1 MFRIFFPA
9 LALGA
14 VCLAQAPAAPPSTSK
29 SQGYAEF
36 ELGKFAELQAET
48 HDGGDY
54 IAQALTHYKAAM
66 AADPDSAYIASQT
79 ADLLSRLGR
88 NADAITLE
96 QATLKQHPNS
106 LAAHQTLA
114 NIYLRELSHLPQPIT
129 AGAGAK
135 IMADAIA
142 EYKTLIGLQPKNAT
156 PVVILG
162 KLYGASGQ
170 PQLAEQQFRE
180 ALQIDS
186 TDSDAVASLVQS
198 LAGQD
203 RLAEAEKVIGGLPEP
218 ARTGQVYATLGDAY
232 LNRHQYPDAARAF
245 RSAVAARPDDPDYQN
260 ALAQALMD
268 GGDYPGA
275 LVEFQRLQ
283 RENPNDGRAALRVAQ
298 LDLQLGQLVSAH
310 SALTSAASLLPKDDI
325 EVAYAGVLLD
335 EREGHDSAAMT
346 SLHALLSR
354 PVGPPSKSI
363 FLEQLASLQERN
375 GDAAGALQ
383 SLEQMAALGGNYRT
397 RAQAREI
404 AVYAQEHDYPK
415 ALDTAKQALTAEP
428 DSRALHITYA
438 NLLAASGQPKQA
450 LASLQPL
457 QKNDGSDWDLYL
469 AYSRIHMQ
477 ARQLNAALDDTT
489 HAASLASTPAEQAE
503 VGNQVAAVQ
512 SARKDYKAAE
522 QSLRHALAL
531 DPGNAGSLNAL
542 GYLLAEQNKE
552 LPQALGLVKQALAR
566 DPSNGAYLDSLGWI
580 YFKMNRLT
588 DALPQLERAAR
599 LQQHDPAI
607 LDHLAEAYDR
617 DGKLQQAASSWS
629 EALAD
634 LKATP
639 ASGESATRQVEIQKK
654 LDAVKVRLAQTE
666 VKNR

>member
-1 MFRIFFPA
+1 MFRPFLPA
-9 LALGA
+9 VALGM
-14 VCLAQAPAAPPSTSK
+14 VCLAQAPATPAPPSK
-29 SQGYAEF
+29 SQAYTEF

-66 AADPDSAYIASQT
+66 AADPGSAYIASQT

-96 QATLKQHPNS
+96 EATLKQHPDS

-114 NIYLRELSHLPQPIT
+114 NIYLRELSHMPQPIT
-129 AGAGAK
+129 AGAGAET
-135 IMADAIA
+135 MARAIA
-142 EYKTLIGLQPKNAT
+142 EYKTLITLQPKNAT

-170 PQLAEQQFRE
+170 VTLAEQQFRE

-186 TDSDAVASLVQS
+186 TNSDAVASLVQS
-198 LAGQD
+198 LAGQN
-203 RLAEAEKVIGGLPEP
+203 RLTEAEKVIDDLPEP
-218 ARTGQVYATLGDAY
+218 SRTGQVYATLGDAY
-232 LNRHQYPDAARAF
+232 LNHHQYPDAVRAF
-245 RSAVAARPDDPDYQN
+245 RSAVAARPDDPEYQN

-268 GGDYPGA
+268 GGDYGGA
-275 LVEFQRLQ
+275 LTEFQRLQ

-298 LDLQLGQLVSAH
+298 LALQLGQLNEAH
-310 SALTSAASLLPKDDI
+310 GALASAASLLPKDDI

-346 SLHALLSR
+346 ALHTLLTR
-354 PVGPPSKSI
+354 PVGPSSKSI
-363 FLEQLASLQERN
+363 FLDQLSRLQARN
-375 GDAAGALQ
+375 GDTAGALQ
-383 SLEQMAALGGNYRT
+383 SLEQMAGLGDSYRT
-397 RAQAREI
+397 RAQVREI
-404 AVYAQEHDYPK
+404 AVYAQEHDYPH
-415 ALDTAKQALTAEP
+415 ALDTAKQALAAEP
-428 DSRALHITYA
+428 NSRGLSFTYA
-438 NLLAASGQPKQA
+438 NLLAASGQPAQA
-450 LASLQPL
+450 LASLEPL
-457 QKNDGSDWDLYL
+457 RKRDASDWEIDLTD
-469 AYSRIHMQ
+469 SRIHMQ
-477 ARQLNAALDDTT
+477 AMQLRAAAEDATR
-489 HAASLASTPAEQAE
+489 AAGLASTPTEQAE
-503 VGNQVAAVQ
+503 VINQEAAVQ
-512 SARKDYKAAE
+512 SAQKNYGAAE
-522 QSLRHALAL
+522 QSLRRALAI
-531 DPGNAGSLNAL
+531 DPGNASSLNAL
-542 GYLLAEQNKE
+542 GYLLAEQGKE
-552 LPQALGLVKQALAR
+552 LPQALKLVQQALAN
-566 DPSNGAYLDSLGWI
+566 DPANGAYLDSLGWI
-580 YFKMNRLT
+580 YFKMNRLA

-607 LDHLAEAYDR
+607 LDHLAQAYDR

-639 ASGESATRQVEIQKK
+639 GSGDSATRQVDIQKK